1 MTLNRNKKIP
11 KIILFTDDENIISP
25 VALAKIIPINWG
37 ILIRNYN
44 APNRK
49 ALIYEA
55 AKICTERG
63 IFFIIANDLSLALSL
78 KASGLHLSEY
88 YSSNNVLSPVFI
100 HSKRL
105 NITTS
110 AHSFYKFTIANRYK
124 FDAIFLSPILKTQ
137 THPGQKELG
146 IYRFIALCKK
156 TRIKTFALG
165 GVKLNH
171 YNRLIKF
178 GLYGISGISMGS
190 ELFQNFN
197 LTPSRA
203 PFWGVS
209 ICETVLSR
217 SK

>member
-37 ILIRNYN
+37 ILMRNYN
-44 APNRK
+44 VPDRK
-49 ALIYEA
+49 ELICEA
-55 AKICTERG
+55 AKICKTRG

-78 KASGLHLSEY
+78 NASGLHLSEY
-88 YSSNNVLSPVFI
+88 YSSNKVLSPVFL

-105 NITTS
+105 HITTS
-110 AHSFYKFTIANRYK
+110 AHSFYKFTLARRYK
-124 FDAIFLSPILKTQ
+124 FDAVFLSPILKTQ
-137 THPGQKELG
+137 THPEQNGLG

-156 TRIKTFALG
+156 NPVKTFALG
-165 GVKLNH
+165 GVRLNN
-171 YNRLIKF
+171 YNRLINL
-178 GLYGISGISMGS
+178 GLYGISGVSIGS
-190 ELFQNFN
+190 TLFQNFN
-197 LTPSRA
+197 LTPNRA